1 METLEFLVGQF
12 GPWAIVV
19 IMAGIFIQFYKNQIE
34 TSRADRIAESKR
46 HREEVAQL
54 TEVIQNNTLA
64 LQRLI
69 DKMGGEDHE

>member
-1 METLEFLVGQF
+1 MEAVEFLVGQF

-19 IMAGIFIQFYKNQIE
+19 IMAGVFIQFYKTQIE
-34 TSRADRIAESKR
+34 TSRADRIAESER

-69 DKMGGEDHE
+69 DKMGGEEHE

>member
-1 METLEFLVGQF
+1 MKTLEFLVGQF

-19 IMAGIFIQFYKNQIE
+19 IMAGVFIQFYKNQIE
-34 TSRADRIAESKR
+34 TSRADRIAESER

-69 DKMGGEDHE
+69 DKMGGKEHE

>member
-1 METLEFLVGQF
+1 MEALEFLVGQF

-19 IMAGIFIQFYKNQIE
+19 IMAGVFIQFYKNQIE
-34 TSRADRIAESKR
+34 TSRADRIAESER

-69 DKMGGEDHE
+69 NKMGEDDHE